1 MWIENI
7 FENAQKDLLK
17 AAVIVTQYIKPIL
30 DSPVSSVVLSIADA
44 VTKSQIPTEIADDV
58 KKAIPVFLAEE
69 TLLTSIT
76 PDMTEQQV
84 NDIMEKMVQQWPNIP
99 DQKKAEIYT
108 TLSAKIYILIIQLS
122 KGEKIT
128 FGEAASLVE
137 SAYKTW
143 LNASSKI

>member
-84 NDIMEKMVQQWPNIP
+84 NDIMEKMVQQWPNIS